1 MHKVKKP
8 YPAQLLVILSLLVS
22 LLYTELPVTCF
33 AAGAGQTTSS
43 AALNETQRQ
52 QKEEGDR
59 LTAEADAAKQK
70 ADELVLE
77 GKLNRLNSD
86 SADIQ
91 LFSQTVH
98 LSMPRNTA
106 SYTFRIP
113 NGTVLQDGCYLNL
126 DLHISST
133 LLENRSSI
141 TIAVNGTNLDTK
153 WILSVVKN
161 QASWWK
167 IPVPVSLLK
176 TDGSYNTL
184 TITTAQRS
192 IEGDCA
198 DIDNPSNWVRFDP
211 DSFLHLAI
219 SRYAEPNLG
228 NLYSYYY
235 DNLDDGFSLK
245 NEFVLPSNPKTTDI
259 TYMLKAASAIGCSS
273 RWKNLLDFKVS
284 KSEPADP
291 NIKNKIY
298 LGILQNWSG
307 NANLTL
313 PGALAENEGFLSVKG
328 ENALITGRDEAG
340 LKKAVDFFSAPA
352 YLNQIGGKSL
362 TVKSAVSDISAGI
375 KPNDSG
381 YYTFQDF
388 GYDDVN
394 LAGAFHQ
401 TTTMNFM
408 QPSDVSSGAA
418 SYVNIKFRHSKALMP
433 DSSLLSVYIND
444 TACGSV
450 KLNSSNADSGNIKV
464 GIPAEALKQETIS
477 VKIDVYNYLGKIDCS
492 KDWYDTAWT
501 VINKDSELYFEPGSA
516 GVTPTLL
523 NFPSF
528 PTFSADNTADVMVSM
543 PDDSSPDNL
552 TVMSL
557 LSVRVGQKTG
567 QTFDY
572 SLCSSAAKI
581 TEEDKKKNMIFI
593 GSNDKVSLPE
603 EVSAALG
610 VVPAQDGAFHIA
622 NGLTLT
628 AETLQNKIVFQVIR
642 SPWNFY
648 KKIYVITYD
657 KGMEKNLQDFL
668 SDSSRINKLS
678 DELSVVDAQNHVTG
692 YTIGA
697 GAGESQKKVPL
708 SWERIKYLIEKYTG
722 IPVWAAGLI
731 LVLILLCLYLL
742 IQAKRNK
749 KRFEQNAEKI
759 RLSMEG
765 NSRAAEEPDES
776 DFGASYGGPDQ
787 DSREDGAAAEL
798 PSAAETPESPI
809 KKNGPAHFKDDHR

>member
-340 LKKAVDFFSAPA
+340 LKKAVDFF
-352 YLNQIGGKSL
+352 
-362 TVKSAVSDISAGI
+362 
-375 KPNDSG
+375 
-381 YYTFQDF
+381 
-388 GYDDVN
+388 
-394 LAGAFHQ
+394 
-401 TTTMNFM
+401 
-408 QPSDVSSGAA
+408 
-418 SYVNIKFRHSKALMP
+418 R
-433 DSSLLSVYIND
+433 
-444 TACGSV
+444 
-450 KLNSSNADSGNIKV
+450 
-464 GIPAEALKQETIS
+464 
-477 VKIDVYNYLGKIDCS
+477 
-492 KDWYDTAWT
+492 
-501 VINKDSELYFEPGSA
+501 
-516 GVTPTLL
+516 
-523 NFPSF
+523 
-528 PTFSADNTADVMVSM
+528 
-543 PDDSSPDNL
+543 
-552 TVMSL
+552 
-557 LSVRVGQKTG
+557 
-567 QTFDY
+567 
-572 SLCSSAAKI
+572 
-581 TEEDKKKNMIFI
+581 
-593 GSNDKVSLPE
+593 LPR
-603 EVSAALG
+603 
-610 VVPAQDGAFHIA
+610 
-622 NGLTLT
+622 T
-628 AETLQNKIVFQVIR
+628 
-642 SPWNFY
+642 
-648 KKIYVITYD
+648 
-657 KGMEKNLQDFL
+657 
-668 SDSSRINKLS
+668 
-678 DELSVVDAQNHVTG
+678 
-692 YTIGA
+692 
-697 GAGESQKKVPL
+697 
-708 SWERIKYLIEKYTG
+708 
-722 IPVWAAGLI
+722 
-731 LVLILLCLYLL
+731 
-742 IQAKRNK
+742 
-749 KRFEQNAEKI
+749 
-759 RLSMEG
+759 
-765 NSRAAEEPDES
+765 
-776 DFGASYGGPDQ
+776 
-787 DSREDGAAAEL
+787 
-798 PSAAETPESPI
+798 
-809 KKNGPAHFKDDHR
+809 